1 MQAMTKL
8 FSVWLDEEV
17 DKARAWPKPIS
28 SDAPPL
34 SPVAQQS
41 AKWQPPN
48 ADSRWSIHDAEEN
61 AINETR

>member
-8 FSVWLDEEV
+8 FSVRLDEEV

-48 ADSRWSIHDAEEN
+48 AEQQMVHP
-61 AINETR
+61 